1 MSQGTMKTAETVEI
15 DGKLSKR
22 SFEMT
27 TFSKKRIFEPPKN
40 HLTSKTRLIVSD
52 KFPQIEMFCMGLVVF
67 LSLFFGSV
75 VRMNVTQPF

>member
-52 KFPQIEMFCMGLVVF
+52 KSLQIDMGLVVF